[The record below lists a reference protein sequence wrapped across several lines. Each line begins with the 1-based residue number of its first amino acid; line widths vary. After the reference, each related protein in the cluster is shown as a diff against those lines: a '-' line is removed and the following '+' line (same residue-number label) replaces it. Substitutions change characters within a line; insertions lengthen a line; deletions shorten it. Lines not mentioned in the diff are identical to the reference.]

1 MILTIIYKYSFLI
14 QPPPMVFWTS
24 SKLCECWRLAVSWLF
39 KFGYCGPLGTKILM
53 IPQSWRPQVTFKEG
67 QFTQKMVKKRYLP
80 PLPPPTAWET
90 GGLQCISLV
99 SIRGSYIPNFTALGQ
114 ILTAPEQF
122 KALSGVS
129 YPQDP
134 VQLYSGPGQK
144 FLMIWITIHKRSLQT
159 KFHYSKLKIEC
170 SRVVFKFINIL
181 ILAGF
186 CLQVYS

>member
-1 MILTIIYKYSFLI
+1 
-14 QPPPMVFWTS
+14 MVHG
-24 SKLCECWRLAVSWLF
+24 LLVRCRRLAVSWLF

-67 QFTQKMVKKRYLP
+67 RLTQKMVKKRYLP
-80 PLPPPTAWET
+80 PLPPPTALKV
-90 GGLQCISLV
+90 GGLQSISLV
-99 SIRGSYIPNFTALGQ
+99 FIRGSYIPNFTALGQ

-122 KALSGVS
+122 KDLPGVS

-134 VQLYSGPGQK
+134 VQLYSGPCQK
-144 FLMIWITIHKRSLQT
+144 FLMIWITIHKRSLLT

-170 SRVVFKFINIL
+170 SRVVLNFINIL

-186 CLQVYS
+186 WLLVYS

>member
-1 MILTIIYKYSFLI
+1 MSSLLSYRVGNEDECVKGHPIKVKLSTKYYGEQNSTHSYPDCKSMSHNGLVYWVGIFQFFSNFEIAENRFQKLSRWLLTLFVWGGGLI

-90 GGLQCISLV
+90 GGL
-99 SIRGSYIPNFTALGQ
+99 
-114 ILTAPEQF
+114 
-122 KALSGVS
+122 
-129 YPQDP
+129 
-134 VQLYSGPGQK
+134 
-144 FLMIWITIHKRSLQT
+144 
-159 KFHYSKLKIEC
+159 
-170 SRVVFKFINIL
+170 
-181 ILAGF
+181 
-186 CLQVYS
+186 